1 MVATPI
7 SSILQR
13 QQGQQETLSRCL
25 EDAINSLSAEQIYN
39 HPAHNFKLSGDR
51 LRGGCPLH
59 QSHSGSSFV
68 VTISSKLFWC
78 AGCQIGGGP
87 ADYRASLKAGRWVKA
102 RGKDF
107 VETVRELAADANVQ
121 FPVRESS
128 PEEIAKAQ
136 KWERRRA
143 VLAETQNYC
152 QEMLW
157 SERVEALEAR
167 HYLICERGLTEEEIK
182 LLPIGYY
189 PSAGELKRHLTSKG
203 FSNEDWKGTGCV
215 WKDME
220 RYITFLWND
229 ASGRPLTIYGR
240 YFKQFP
246 PEGKPKTL
254 ATPGAKTKQS
264 PLYFDRA
271 LKAGHKEIIL
281 VEGVLDAVLLQAK
294 GDTSVCAYVAAS
306 CSGDQISALKRRGIT
321 KITLC
326 GDPDHGGVIG
336 TSSNLLRLTEAG
348 IGVYIAP
355 KLPDGLDPDEFLLAQ
370 GMEGWKAHINSAA
383 HGFRWK
389 AQQLIES
396 GDITSDQG
404 KAEVLHSA
412 IAFCK
417 AVKNHPELD
426 IFFWPVIR
434 SSLGGESEEFRTQ
447 LERLWESSPAEVAD
461 FGGSGGDGGDG
472 GNGGYSGDK
481 VVLHPS
487 FNPIPPE
494 QLEAR
499 LDALIQ
505 EGLSSAKLTHRL
517 NQLAEETGRHVVELR
532 KQYSERLSEIER
544 EEGREDTQSQV
555 DALIDA
561 SLASVNLREVLPRS
575 LAEPL
580 LKLAG
585 WLNLKPECY
594 LTALLTTTSIL
605 HKAGTK
611 VLLNKEWDFEVTP
624 NLYSAIIAP
633 SSQKKSP
640 IIKAICTK
648 PLKVLQRETLEEYKH
663 QLQIYQEEL
672 KEWEATKPEERGQPP
687 VEPERKIYF
696 FTKTT
701 GEGLTYQAARCPE
714 QGMLYLSDELAGMLN
729 AQNQYRG
736 GKGSDKQDL
745 LSNYDGTGDVV
756 LRAEGVKSE
765 VDFVLLGIL
774 GGIQPKVMQKL
785 LGTCDDPDG
794 GWARFTF
801 VNQPVSPSNMSAD
814 GGKYDLTE
822 LLTNLYRRIDALPPT
837 EYRLSPKAFRLFCK
851 AYNRLEELRVGAR
864 LEGMQSVWGKSEGRI
879 GKLAV
884 NLHVIHA
891 LMNGKIPSEEISVE
905 MVRIA
910 INLTKFYAQQVQS
923 LYTQFSDPDAL
934 APQLVKVI
942 ELSHKKDWLK
952 ASDFYLSITK
962 AHRPSGETVREWFG
976 ELVAMGKGEVKGQG
990 RSLQFRAFLPN
1001 ELPPTPPHHQEI
1013 RQIRQELDNLSNA
1026 EMTASQEFQEKLDKL
1041 DKLDNFLKPDEVP
1054 QNVPIQD
1061 EAPYVLDSQ
1070 GEQIQESFNSSNL
1083 SNSSNESHKQDTVD
1097 DTGLDALSNPVSNL
1111 SKVDAL
1117 APSPAPPGEPDAP
1130 TVEELA
1136 DDPWMSEENLAEIVK
1151 DLADIN
1157 LCDNRETLAML
1168 CEIGK
1173 PHVMKAACKRLT
1185 PERQAQIMQWVL
1197 ELNCQG
1203 KMYRY
1208 TGSDYSIQRLCLA
1221 HPLTVESIKG
1231 EIAIVSSPN
1240 WSEGITN
1247 EIPFA
1252 ALKKLE

>member
-1 MVATPI
+1 MVAQLSQLKEHQHLLIAQLKELPQEWAITPVYSDKRPYRKNWQSETPI
-7 SSILQR
+7 TKNLIERDIRNGKAKGYGLRTGKVSGGIIAVDADGHAAHEKILELSGGVPLPETISFTSNKPGRCQYLFYIPQEYWDALATKKISTGVKENDGKEQHLELRWDGCQSVLPSSEHP
-13 QQGQQETLSRCL
+13 ETGFYRWRKSPHEVALAPCPMWIIEQML
-25 EDAINSLSAEQIYN
+25 DKPEKEVKHPAQIELPVDAIIPLTACLTHRSRYMLLCGSAAPDKGRNDSGIEL
-39 HPAHNFKLSGDR
+39 ARDLSGTANYLDSLGQR
-51 LRGGCPLH
+51 YDKNPENLFFDWCRTCGLDTDKPKGQPKAIWNSANKGNSTPGSGRDGVDACIRGWHWRENIKPTGRNF
-59 QSHSGSSFV
+59 SGGIGSGS
-68 VTISSKLFWC
+68 
-78 AGCQIGGGP
+78 G
-87 ADYRASLKAGRWVKA
+87 
-102 RGKDF
+102 
-107 VETVRELAADANVQ
+107 
-121 FPVRESS
+121 
-128 PEEIAKAQ
+128 
-136 KWERRRA
+136 
-143 VLAETQNYC
+143 
-152 QEMLW
+152 
-157 SERVEALEAR
+157 
-167 HYLICERGLTEEEIK
+167 
-182 LLPIGYY
+182 
-189 PSAGELKRHLTSKG
+189 
-203 FSNEDWKGTGCV
+203 
-215 WKDME
+215 
-220 RYITFLWND
+220 
-229 ASGRPLTIYGR
+229 
-240 YFKQFP
+240 
-246 PEGKPKTL
+246 
-254 ATPGAKTKQS
+254 
-264 PLYFDRA
+264 
-271 LKAGHKEIIL
+271 
-281 VEGVLDAVLLQAK
+281 
-294 GDTSVCAYVAAS
+294 
-306 CSGDQISALKRRGIT
+306 
-321 KITLC
+321 
-326 GDPDHGGVIG
+326 
-336 TSSNLLRLTEAG
+336 
-348 IGVYIAP
+348 
-355 KLPDGLDPDEFLLAQ
+355 
-370 GMEGWKAHINSAA
+370 
-383 HGFRWK
+383 
-389 AQQLIES
+389 
-396 GDITSDQG
+396 
-404 KAEVLHSA
+404 
-412 IAFCK
+412 
-417 AVKNHPELD
+417 
-426 IFFWPVIR
+426 R
-434 SSLGGESEEFRTQ
+434 SSLGG
-447 LERLWESSPAEVAD
+447 A
-461 FGGSGGDGGDG
+461 GGSGGDGGDG
-472 GNGGYSGDK
+472 GDGGYTGDK
-481 VVLHPS
+481 VILHPS

-517 NQLAEETGRHVVELR
+517 NQLAAKTGRHVVELR

-561 SLASVNLREVLPRS
+561 SLASVNLLEVLPRS
-575 LAEPL
+575 LASPL

-611 VLLNKEWDFEVTP
+611 VVLNKEWDFEVTP

-648 PLKVLQRETLEEYKH
+648 PLKVLQREALEEYKH

-687 VEPERKIYF
+687 VEPKRKIYF

-701 GEGLTYQAARCPE
+701 GEGLTYQSARCPE

-801 VNQPVSPSNMSAD
+801 INQPVSASKMSAD
-814 GGKYDLTE
+814 GGKYDLSE

-837 EYRLSPKAFRLFCK
+837 EYRLSPKAFSLFCK
-851 AYNRLEELRVGAR
+851 AYNRLEELRVGER

-923 LYTQFSDPDAL
+923 LYTQFSEPDAL

-942 ELSHKKDWLK
+942 ELSRKKGWLK
-952 ASDFYLSITK
+952 ASDVYLSITK

-976 ELVAMGKGEVKGQG
+976 ELVAMGKGEVKGLG

-1001 ELPPTPPHHQEI
+1001 ELPPTPPSPQDI

-1026 EMTASQEFQEKLDKL
+1026 EITVNQEVQEKLDKL
-1041 DKLDNFLKPDEVP
+1041 DNLDDFLKPDEVP
-1054 QNVPIQD
+1054 QNLAIQD
-1061 EAPYVLDSQ
+1061 ESPYVLDSQ
-1070 GEQIQESFNSSNL
+1070 GEEIQESFNSSNL
-1083 SNSSNESHKQDTVD
+1083 SNSSNESHKLDTVG
-1097 DTGLDALSNPVSNL
+1097 DTRLDNASNPVSNL
-1111 SKVDAL
+1111 SKVDAK
-1117 APSPAPPGEPDAP
+1117 APSPAFPGEPDAP

-1136 DDPWMSEENLAEIVK
+1136 DDPWMSEENIAEIVK
-1151 DLADIN
+1151 SLADIT
-1157 LCDNRETLAML
+1157 LCDHRETLAML
-1168 CEIGK
+1168 CEIWK
-1173 PHVMKAACKRLT
+1173 PHAMKAACKRLT
-1185 PERQAQIMQWVL
+1185 PERHAQIMQWVL

-1208 TGSDYSIQRLCLA
+1208 IGSDYSIQRLCKA